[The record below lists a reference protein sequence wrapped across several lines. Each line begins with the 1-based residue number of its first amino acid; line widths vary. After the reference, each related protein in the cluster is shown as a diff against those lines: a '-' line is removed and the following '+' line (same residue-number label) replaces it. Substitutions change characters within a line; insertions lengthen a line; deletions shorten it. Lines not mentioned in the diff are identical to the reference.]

1 MAFVPSGS
9 TLPVLRVKGDHAEA
23 GAAIGAAMRPIIQR
37 SAQAALETL
46 HAQGIS
52 EAALR
57 DRVAPGV
64 EAAERYFPHLVT
76 ELSAWARAADVS
88 FEVLSYLSSAGLP
101 PRVGG
106 CTSIAARAL
115 GGGVIV
121 GHTEDA
127 LIPKPEELFLLDADI
142 AGARFLALSYTH
154 AFPGASAVIT
164 GRRMAVLCDYLPD
177 PDPRI
182 GVPFD
187 YIAREI
193 IAQPSIE
200 AALDLIARVPRG
212 GAGNLLFAQGERI
225 TTVEMTSTRAAIIE
239 APPGGSGVHANHFLD
254 PELSRAAG
262 EPQANSLPRYA
273 RAEELTRSPLTLG
286 GVKSILADR
295 AYSPDSIC
303 RDLTIAAIAG
313 DLRTGEVEVCWGEP
327 DSAVWSRHEL
337 AEAG

>member
-1 MAFVPSGS
+1 MAFVPPGS

-37 SAQAALETL
+37 SARAALEVL

-52 EAALR
+52 EATLR
-57 DRVAPGV
+57 DRVAPGT
-64 EAAERYFPHLVT
+64 EAASRYFPHLVA
-76 ELSAWARAADVS
+76 ELAAWARAADVS

-127 LIPKPEELFLLDADI
+127 LIPRPEELFLLDADI
-142 AGARFLALSYTH
+142 AGARFLALSYVH
-154 AFPGASAVIT
+154 AFPGVSAAIT

-187 YIAREI
+187 YIARAI

-225 TTVEMTSTRAAIIE
+225 TTVEMTSTRAAIID
-239 APPGGSGVHANHFLD
+239 APPGASGVHANHFLD
-254 PELSRAAG
+254 PELARAAG

-327 DSAVWSRHEL
+327 DSAVWSRPPL
-337 AEAG
+337 ALAG